1 MNAKHEKAVHHVA
14 RRKTSGDFSGAVNLL
29 MVFARMTLT
38 AASLAVLTTFA
49 VGVHGQ
55 SYPSKPIRF
64 IVPFPPGGGND
75 LLARELAQYLVEPL
89 GQPVVVDNRPGASTI
104 IGTELAAKA
113 PPDGHTIFMGNNSTL
128 AINPNL
134 YKKLPYD
141 AVKDFAP
148 VSLLAS
154 APFVLLVHPSVPA
167 RSVKELIALAR
178 ARPGEL
184 NFGSAGTG
192 ITTHLA
198 GEMLKLM
205 VRIDMVHIPYKGA
218 GPTLTDLIAGHIE
231 LAFINVLSALPHVRS
246 GRVRALAVTSAE
258 RSPVLPQLP
267 TVAESDLRGY
277 EAGVWYAVLVPARTP
292 PQIVSRLHTEFAKV
306 LQQPK
311 VRERLSADGARVV
324 GSTPQVLAKTIE
336 VDIARWG
343 KVIKQ
348 TGLVLD
354 TPR

>member
-1 MNAKHEKAVHHVA
+1 MTFTISTVRHSRVRPESSVNSDSLP
-14 RRKTSGDFSGAVNLL
+14 TYTTTILGAAIALL
-29 MVFARMTLT
+29 AFTCAPPFA
-38 AASLAVLTTFA
+38 
-49 VGVHGQ
+49 HGQ

-75 LLARELAQYLVEPL
+75 LLARELAQYVAEPL
-89 GQPVVVDNRPGASTI
+89 GQPVIVDNRPGASTI

-113 PPDGHTIFMGNNSTL
+113 PPDGYTIFMGNNSTL

-154 APFVLLVHPSVPA
+154 APFVLLVHPSLPA

-178 ARPGEL
+178 ARPGQL

-198 GEMLKLM
+198 GEMFNLM
-205 VRIDMVHIPYKGA
+205 ARVNIVHIPYKGA
-218 GPTLTDLIAGHIE
+218 GPAMTDLIAGHIQ
-231 LAFINVLSALPHVRS
+231 LAFNNVLSALPHVRS
-246 GRVRALAVTSAE
+246 NRLRALAVTSAA
-258 RSPVLPQLP
+258 RSAVLPNLP
-267 TVAESDLRGY
+267 TVAESGLAGY
-277 EAGVWYAVLVPARTP
+277 EAGAWYAVLVPARTP
-292 PQIVSRLHTEFAKV
+292 PQIVTRLHMEFVKV

-311 VRERLSADGARVV
+311 VQDRLSADGASIV
-324 GSTPQVLAKTIE
+324 GSTPEVLGKTIE
-336 VDIARWG
+336 ADIARWG
-343 KVIKQ
+343 RVIKQ
-348 TGLVLD
+348 AGLALESV
-354 TPR
+354 R